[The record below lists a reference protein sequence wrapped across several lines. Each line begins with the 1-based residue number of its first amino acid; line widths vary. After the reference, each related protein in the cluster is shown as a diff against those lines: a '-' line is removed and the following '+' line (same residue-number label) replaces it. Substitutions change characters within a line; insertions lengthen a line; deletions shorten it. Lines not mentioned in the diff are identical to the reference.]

1 MRPRPLLENEMIDV
15 EKISKEHAELFPM
28 ADAESQLVKL
38 EEEIRELIA
47 GRHDPEQVI
56 KELAD
61 ILIVCCGLNRW
72 HPLVATVII
81 NFYMINCEK
90 QGIDYNLIF
99 KEVERKWNV
108 DQLREWVWDGKTYKH
123 KGKDGN
129 E

>member
-1 MRPRPLLENEMIDV
+1 MINV
-15 EKISKEHAELFPM
+15 EKISKEHADLFLL

-38 EEEIRELIA
+38 EEEIQELIA
-47 GRHDPEQVI
+47 AKHNPEQVI

-81 NFYMINCEK
+81 NFYMRDCEMH
-90 QGIDYNLIF
+90 GIDRDLIF